1 MTFAVP
7 FALTLIFTL
16 TLVHDPAAGFYP
28 NQASLGTYRANH
40 TDESVT
46 ETGALRAVA
55 KFLEGK
61 AGLAPGALEGLSP
74 LTPTTLIE
82 AYYQGNVSAVRFVK
96 ALQEVVDG
104 NNFMEQAYPDITS
117 YYANCEQFSDTRGE
131 LGKFRKIS
139 INYVNSS
146 SPAQA
151 RKSLGQ
157 MLHILNKFY
166 SNTNWIE
173 QGNLIPLEALV
184 NMDLPFPATAS
195 STLATC
201 TDCTTTSDP
210 NVYECLNNIILA
222 SPLTSGY
229 RPGRRCRTKPATG
242 KCSHGGINDA
252 WQNQTATG
260 GINKE
265 TLEPELSPHHYHH
278 DEAGQV
284 AMIATRDV
292 LVNSASSVLE
302 ELGEKV
308 FMQLFNLER
317 HSLVY
322 VVDVT
327 GSMSND
333 IALVRD
339 KTKEMVLKVANKT
352 EAPETYVLVT
362 FSDPDV
368 YEPLIT
374 KDWTEMY
381 QALDSLQVGG
391 GGDCPEMALTALELA
406 LQISQPGSDIY
417 LFTDAGAKDEEEK
430 KDAVMA
436 LFEST
441 DSRLHVFNTGS
452 YCTRGTQGELS
463 SRASEPRQNIY
474 ETLTALSGGQY
485 ILTTKGELAG
495 VLGSLEL
502 SLNAAPVSVRY
513 VEVTTPDSV
522 TFPVD
527 SSLSEIAVS
536 VSGPASFTVELF
548 LPSGELAT
556 DVEELVSSSQNV
568 VRRVTSVTQ
577 GTWTVK
583 VTGSP
588 GPHLVKVT
596 GRSLVDFTAQLL
608 QRTNGF
614 MLPIPGRPITGEPY
628 QLWVKP
634 MGSVAG
640 YSMSSVR
647 LLSGMGNLEY
657 LVSPTESEF
666 GVPLQFIDS
675 MAFMVE
681 VCGSSPEGLQ
691 FCRMHTQLTTVQSF
705 RLAQLN
711 FEEATLQPGV
721 EVSLSVVLE
730 NRGVAASSFSV
741 SARDELGWASAVSPS
756 SAVLAPG
763 ETAKLNVTV
772 AAPQSITEFTS
783 SMLRVTAES
792 VESPD
797 SSYTLSFPLSVFIAP
812 MEIPDTSPP
821 AVLELARDV
830 SACTAEVQ
838 HGGEALCSGSSWSV
852 DVEAIDAETEEP
864 LTVNI
869 ALGDRKA
876 LLTVSSIDGV
886 YKINYR
892 SPCCSPW
899 VTLDVSD
906 FTGNLG
912 RYSLDFAE
920 PMPTQDTTAEGG
932 RTVMVIALSVV
943 SVVLVV
949 ILIALGVVIGRYCC
963 RSKRAVQ
970 QDATPSIITN
980 PWAKP
985 MQRPDMK

>member
-1 MTFAVP
+1 M
-7 FALTLIFTL
+7 FT
-16 TLVHDPAAGFYP
+16 
-28 NQASLGTYRANH
+28 
-40 TDESVT
+40 
-46 ETGALRAVA
+46 
-55 KFLEGK
+55 
-61 AGLAPGALEGLSP
+61 
-74 LTPTTLIE
+74 I
-82 AYYQGNVSAVRFVK
+82 
-96 ALQEVVDG
+96 
-104 NNFMEQAYPDITS
+104 
-117 YYANCEQFSDTRGE
+117 TRGE
-131 LGKFRKIS
+131 LGKFRKIAIS
-139 INYVNSS
+139 YANLS

-173 QGNLIPLEALV
+173 QGNLDPLEALV

-210 NVYECLNNIILA
+210 DVYECPNNIIAA

-229 RPGRRCRTKPATG
+229 RLGRRCNNKPAS

-252 WQNQTATG
+252 WQNETVTG

-265 TLEPELSPHHYHH
+265 TLEPKLSPHHYHH
-278 DEAGQV
+278 DEAGQM

-292 LVNSASSVLE
+292 LVNSVGSVLE
-302 ELGEKV
+302 ELGEEI

-327 GSMSND
+327 GSMGND

-339 KTKEMVLKVANKT
+339 KTKEMVLNLANKT

-391 GGDCPEMALTALELA
+391 GGDCPEMALSALERA

-417 LFTDAGAKDEEEK
+417 LFTDAGAKDEAEK
-430 KDAVMA
+430 KDAVQA
-436 LFEST
+436 LLEST

-452 YCTRGTQGELS
+452 YCMARTQRDLY

-485 ILTTKGELAG
+485 ILTTKDELAD

-548 LPSGELAT
+548 LPSGDLAT
-556 DVEELVSSSQNV
+556 GVEELVSSSQNV
-568 VRRVTSVTQ
+568 VRRVTSVTP
-577 GTWTVK
+577 GIWTVK
-583 VTGSP
+583 VTGSV

-614 MLPIPGRPITGEPY
+614 MLPIPGRPVTGEPY

-666 GVPLQFIDS
+666 GVPLQFDDP

-681 VCGSSPEGLQ
+681 VCGSDPEGLP
-691 FCRMHTQLTTVQSF
+691 FCRMHMQLTTVQSF

-711 FEEATLQPGV
+711 FEEATRQPGV

-730 NRGVAASSFSV
+730 NHGVAASSFSV

-763 ETAKLNVTV
+763 TTAKLIVTV
-772 AAPQSITEFTS
+772 AAPQHITEFTS
-783 SMLRVTAES
+783 NMLRVTAES
-792 VESPD
+792 VDSPD
-797 SSYTLSFPLSVFIAP
+797 SSYTLSIPLSIFTAP
-812 MEIPDTSPP
+812 VEIPDTSPP
-821 AVLELARDV
+821 AVRELARDV

-838 HGGEALCSGSSWSV
+838 HGGEALCSGSGWSV

-876 LLTVSSIDGV
+876 LLTVGSIDGV

-899 VTLDVSD
+899 VTLHVSD

-920 PMPTQDTTAEGG
+920 PMPT
-932 RTVMVIALSVV
+932 
-943 SVVLVV
+943 
-949 ILIALGVVIGRYCC
+949 
-963 RSKRAVQ
+963 
-970 QDATPSIITN
+970 
-980 PWAKP
+980 
-985 MQRPDMK
+985 

>member
-1 MTFAVP
+1 MSVSVACSPTTSLSLPVSPCVP
-7 FALTLIFTL
+7 MRPPRHRISLCLYP
-16 TLVHDPAAGFYP
+16 HDPRSSARLPQRLPHSHHGVGLGK
-28 NQASLGTYRANH
+28 ASLGTYLANH

-46 ETGALRAVA
+46 ETGVLRAVA

-74 LTPTTLIE
+74 LTPTTLIQ
-82 AYYQGNVSAVRFVK
+82 AYYQGNVSAVRLVK

-104 NNFMEQAYPDITS
+104 NNLMEQSYPDITS
-117 YYANCEQFSDTRGE
+117 YYANCELFRDTRGE
-131 LGKFRKIS
+131 LGKFRKIAM
-139 INYVNSS
+139 NYANMS
-146 SPAQA
+146 SPALA

-173 QGNLIPLEALV
+173 QGNLMPLEALV
-184 NMDLPFPATAS
+184 NMDLPFPETAN
-195 STLATC
+195 STVATC
-201 TDCTTTSDP
+201 IDCTNTSDP
-210 NVYECLNNIILA
+210 NVYECLNNIIAA
-222 SPLTSGY
+222 SLLTSGY
-229 RPGRRCRTKPATG
+229 RLGRRCSNKPAI
-242 KCSHGGINDA
+242 KCSHGGINDV
-252 WQNQTATG
+252 WQNETATG

-292 LVNSASSVLE
+292 LVNSAGSVLE
-302 ELGEKV
+302 ELGEEI

-327 GSMSND
+327 SSMGDD
-333 IALVRD
+333 IAFVRD

-417 LFTDAGAKDEEEK
+417 LFTDAGAKDEAEK
-430 KDAVMA
+430 KDAVQA

-452 YCTRGTQGELS
+452 YCVARTQRDLY
-463 SRASEPRQNIY
+463 SRASEPHQNIY

-485 ILTTKGELAG
+485 ILTTKDELAD
-495 VLGSLEL
+495 VLGILEL
-502 SLNAAPVSVRY
+502 SLNAAPVSVHY
-513 VEVTTPDSV
+513 VEVTTPDYV

-568 VRRVTSVTQ
+568 VRKVTSVTP
-577 GTWTVK
+577 GTWMVK

-614 MLPIPGRPITGEPY
+614 MLPIPGRPVTGEPY

-647 LLSGMGNLEY
+647 LLSDMGNLEY

-666 GVPLQFIDS
+666 GVPLQFNDP

-681 VCGSSPEGLQ
+681 VCGSDPEGLQ
-691 FCRMHTQLTTVQSF
+691 FCRIHMQLTTVQSF

-711 FEEATLQPGV
+711 FEEATRQPGV

-730 NRGVAASSFSV
+730 NHGVAASSFSV

-763 ETAKLNVTV
+763 TTAKLIVTV
-772 AAPQSITEFTS
+772 AAPRHITEFTS
-783 SMLRVTAES
+783 NMLRVTAES
-792 VESPD
+792 VDSPD
-797 SSYTLSFPLSVFIAP
+797 SSYTLSIPLSVFNAP
-812 MEIPDTSPP
+812 VEIPDTSPL
-821 AVLELARDV
+821 AVRELARDV

-876 LLTVSSIDGV
+876 LLTVGSIDGV

-899 VTLDVSD
+899 VKLDVSD

-920 PMPTQDTTAEGG
+920 PMPT
-932 RTVMVIALSVV
+932 
-943 SVVLVV
+943 
-949 ILIALGVVIGRYCC
+949 
-963 RSKRAVQ
+963 
-970 QDATPSIITN
+970 
-980 PWAKP
+980 
-985 MQRPDMK
+985 

>member
-1 MTFAVP
+1 MRP
-7 FALTLIFTL
+7 PRHRISLCLYP
-16 TLVHDPAAGFYP
+16 HDPRSSARLPQRLPHSHHGVGLGK
-28 NQASLGTYRANH
+28 ASLGTYRANH

-74 LTPTTLIE
+74 LTPTTLIQ
-82 AYYQGNVSAVRFVK
+82 AYYQGNVSAVRLVK
-96 ALQEVVDG
+96 ALKEVVDG

-117 YYANCEQFSDTRGE
+117 YYANCEQFTDTRGE
-131 LGKFRKIS
+131 LGRFH
-139 INYVNSS
+139 NMAMAYANSNS
-146 SPAQA
+146 TALA

-184 NMDLPFPATAS
+184 NKNLPFPETAN
-195 STLATC
+195 STVATC
-201 TDCTTTSDP
+201 IDCTNTSDP
-210 NVYECLNNIILA
+210 NVYECLNNTIPDSL
-222 SPLTSGY
+222 LTSGY
-229 RPGRRCRTKPATG
+229 RPGRRCSNKPAI

-252 WQNQTATG
+252 WQNETATG

-278 DEAGQV
+278 DKAGQV
-284 AMIATRDV
+284 AMIATRDF
-292 LVNSASSVLE
+292 LVNSAGSVLE
-302 ELGEKV
+302 QLGEEL

-327 GSMSND
+327 SSMGDD
-333 IALVRD
+333 IAFVRD
-339 KTKEMVLKVANKT
+339 KTKEMVLNVANKT

-368 YEPLIT
+368 SEPLIT

-391 GGDCPEMALTALELA
+391 GGDCPEMALTALEIA
-406 LQISQPGSDIY
+406 LQNSQPGSDIY
-417 LFTDAGAKDEEEK
+417 LFTDAGAKDEAEK
-430 KDAVMA
+430 KDAVQA
-436 LFEST
+436 LLEST

-452 YCTRGTQGELS
+452 YCMARTQRDLY

-485 ILTTKGELAG
+485 ILTTKDELAD
-495 VLGSLEL
+495 VLGILEL

-513 VEVTTPDSV
+513 VEVTTPDPV

-548 LPSGELAT
+548 LPSGDLAT
-556 DVEELVSSSQNV
+556 DVEELVSSSQNI
-568 VRRVTSVTQ
+568 VRRVTSVTP
-577 GTWTVK
+577 GIWTVK
-583 VTGSP
+583 VTGSS

-614 MLPIPGRPITGEPY
+614 MLPIPGRPVTGEPY

-647 LLSGMGNLEY
+647 LLSDMGNLEY

-666 GVPLQFIDS
+666 GVPLQFNDP

-681 VCGSSPEGLQ
+681 VCGSDPEGLQ
-691 FCRMHTQLTTVQSF
+691 FCRIHMQLTTVQSF

-711 FEEATLQPGV
+711 FEEATRQPGV

-730 NRGVAASSFSV
+730 NHGVAASSFSV

-763 ETAKLNVTV
+763 TTAKLIVTV
-772 AAPQSITEFTS
+772 AAPRHITEFTS
-783 SMLRVTAES
+783 NMLRVTAES
-792 VESPD
+792 VDSPD
-797 SSYTLSFPLSVFIAP
+797 SSYTLSIPLSVFNAP
-812 MEIPDTSPP
+812 VEIPDTSPL
-821 AVLELARDV
+821 AVRELARDV

-876 LLTVSSIDGV
+876 LLTVGSIDGV

-899 VTLDVSD
+899 VKLDVSD

-920 PMPTQDTTAEGG
+920 PMPT
-932 RTVMVIALSVV
+932 
-943 SVVLVV
+943 
-949 ILIALGVVIGRYCC
+949 
-963 RSKRAVQ
+963 
-970 QDATPSIITN
+970 
-980 PWAKP
+980 
-985 MQRPDMK
+985 

>member
-1 MTFAVP
+1 
-7 FALTLIFTL
+7 
-16 TLVHDPAAGFYP
+16 
-28 NQASLGTYRANH
+28 
-40 TDESVT
+40 
-46 ETGALRAVA
+46 
-55 KFLEGK
+55 
-61 AGLAPGALEGLSP
+61 
-74 LTPTTLIE
+74 
-82 AYYQGNVSAVRFVK
+82 
-96 ALQEVVDG
+96 
-104 NNFMEQAYPDITS
+104 MEQGYSDITP
-117 YYANCEQFSDTRGE
+117 YFAYCEKLLDTRGE
-131 LGKFRKIS
+131 LGKFRTIAMT
-139 INYVNSS
+139 YANSS
-146 SPAQA
+146 NPALA

-184 NMDLPFPATAS
+184 NKSLTFPTIAS

-201 TDCTTTSDP
+201 TDCTNTSDP
-210 NVYECLNNIILA
+210 NVYECLNNIIPALT
-222 SPLTSGY
+222 LTSGY
-229 RPGRRCRTKPATG
+229 RPGRMCKNKPAS
-242 KCSHGGINDA
+242 KCSHGGINDV
-252 WQNQTATG
+252 WQNETATG

-284 AMIATRDV
+284 AMIATRDA
-292 LVNSASSVLE
+292 LVNSAGNVLE
-302 ELGEKV
+302 ELGEEL

-327 GSMSND
+327 GSMGDD

-362 FSDPDV
+362 FSDPEV
-368 YEPLIT
+368 YEPFIT

-381 QALDSLQVGG
+381 QALDSLEVAG
-391 GGDCPEMALTALELA
+391 GGDCPEMALSALELA

-417 LFTDAGAKDEEEK
+417 LFTDAGAKDEADK
-430 KDAVMA
+430 KDAVKA

-452 YCTRGTQGELS
+452 YCMARTQRDLY

-474 ETLTALSGGQY
+474 ETLAALSGGQY
-485 ILTTKGELAG
+485 ILTSKGELAD

-527 SSLSEIAVS
+527 SSLSEIVVS
-536 VSGPASFTVELF
+536 VSGPAFFTVELL
-548 LPSGELAT
+548 LPSGDLAT

-568 VRRVTSVTQ
+568 VRRVTTVTP

-608 QRTNGF
+608 QRMNGF
-614 MLPIPGRPITGEPY
+614 MLPIPGRPVTGEPY

-640 YSMSSVR
+640 FSMSSVR
-647 LLSGMGNLEY
+647 LLSGMGNFEY

-666 GVPLQFIDS
+666 GVPLQFNDP

-681 VCGSSPEGLQ
+681 VCGSSPEGLP
-691 FCRMHTQLTTVQSF
+691 FCRMHTQRTTVQSF
-705 RLAQLN
+705 HLAQLN
-711 FEEATLQPGV
+711 FEEATLEPGV

-756 SAVLAPG
+756 STMLAPG
-763 ETAKLNVTV
+763 ESATLIVTV
-772 AAPQSITEFTS
+772 AAPQHITEFSS

-792 VESPD
+792 LDSPD

-812 MEIPDTSPP
+812 VEIPDTSPP
-821 AVLELARDV
+821 AVRELARNV

-838 HGGEALCSGSSWSV
+838 HGGEALCSASGWSV
-852 DVEAIDAETEEP
+852 DVEAIDAEMEGP

-869 ALGDRKA
+869 ALGDRNA
-876 LLTVSSIDGV
+876 LLTVDSIGGV
-886 YKINYR
+886 DKINYR
-892 SPCCSPW
+892 SSCCSPW

-906 FTGNLG
+906 LMGNLE
-912 RYSLDFAE
+912 RYSLDFTE
-920 PMPTQDTTAEGG
+920 PMPTQDTTAAL
-932 RTVMVIALSVV
+932 VIALSVV